1 MSWSMRLL
9 DGMYGAGLVL
19 GAPYIGIRM
28 LFDRRYRDALD
39 ERFGGGGREP
49 QGEFPVW
56 FHGASA
62 GEVLAVR
69 SLYRMM
75 KDKVPGFD
83 AVFSA
88 ATYTGR
94 SVAAKTYPECVARY
108 LPIDMGP
115 CVRKAVS
122 RAKPK
127 LVVLVEGDIWPNF
140 INAAKEAGSK
150 VIVVNGTFSE
160 KSVARYRRL
169 KAFFGP
175 AFDAL
180 DLLCVRDEEQV
191 KHLVPLGLPREKIVV
206 TGNVKYDN
214 LKTKHDETRDRVR
227 ETLGLSESDVVL
239 MGGSTHAGE
248 EGPLMDLF
256 AARRNFRLIIAPR
269 YPHRAGEVEAQARE
283 RKLPCVRYSKVL
295 AGEGKPTADDVLL
308 VDTLGDLESM
318 YQVATVAFIGGSL
331 IPRGGQ
337 NMMEAAAFGLAV
349 IYGPHTWVQQESVEM
364 LAAAEAAVQ
373 VPDESALRTELGA
386 LLDDPARRAGLGR
399 RARKVIL
406 ENSGASGLTFDR
418 IHDLIT

>member
-1 MSWSMRLL
+1 MRLL
-9 DGMYGAGLVL
+9 DAVYAAGLVL
-19 GAPYIGIRM
+19 GAPYIGLRM
-28 LFDRRYRDALD
+28 LFDRRYRDKVG

-49 QGEFPVW
+49 RGEFPVW

-75 KDKVPGFD
+75 REEIPGFD

-94 SVAAKTYPECVARY
+94 SVASKRYPECVARY

-115 CVRKAVS
+115 CVG
-122 RAKPK
+122 RALATARPK

-140 INAAKEAGSK
+140 ICAAKSAGSR

-160 KSVARYRRL
+160 RSVARYRRL
-169 KAFFGP
+169 KTFFGP

-191 KHLVPLGLPREKIVV
+191 KHIAPLGLPPEKIVV

-214 LKTKHDETRDRVR
+214 LKTEHDDTRDRVR
-227 ETLGLSESDVVL
+227 GALGIAESDVVL

-248 EGPLMDLF
+248 EGPLLDLF
-256 AARRNFRLIIAPR
+256 ADRRDFRLIIAPR
-269 YPHRAGEVEAQARE
+269 YPHRAGEVEAQVRE
-283 RKLPCVRYSKVL
+283 RKLSSVRYSKVVSEGARPA
-295 AGEGKPTADDVLL
+295 AGDVVV
-308 VDTLGDLESM
+308 VDTLGDLEGM

-337 NMMEAAAFGLAV
+337 NMMEAAAFGVAV

-364 LAAAEAAVQ
+364 LEAADAAVQ
-373 VPDESALRTELGA
+373 VPDEERLKTELGA
-386 LLDDPARRAGLGR
+386 LLDDPARRAELGR
-399 RARKVIL
+399 RARNVIL

-418 IHDLIT
+418 IKDLVLCES